1 MHRRWP
7 ILAALLVAAL
17 ATAGC
22 AKEEDMPPGDDG
34 TTTTTTPPTGGAT
47 TTTPPTNGTGG
58 GATPPPAQKPVED
71 AGTINGPF
79 DKSWTIPV
87 PQVSPKVVTVLFNL
101 TGAQAG
107 APATARVHLDFVSPD
122 GTVLKS
128 AVVGLGESPSVAW
141 AFQPADIPTAGDYV
155 VKASAAPSPGGA
167 PGLPSG
173 GVANYQLY
181 ALVEY

>member
-22 AKEEDMPPGDDG
+22 AKEEDTPPGDDG
-34 TTTTTTPPTGGAT
+34 TTTTTTPPTGGVT

-58 GATPPPAQKPVED
+58 GNPPPAQAPIED
-71 AGTINGPF
+71 SGAVNGPF

-101 TGAQAG
+101 TGAQPG
-107 APATARVHLDFVSPD
+107 APVTARVHLDFVSPD

-155 VKASAAPSPGGA
+155 LKASAASPGAGA